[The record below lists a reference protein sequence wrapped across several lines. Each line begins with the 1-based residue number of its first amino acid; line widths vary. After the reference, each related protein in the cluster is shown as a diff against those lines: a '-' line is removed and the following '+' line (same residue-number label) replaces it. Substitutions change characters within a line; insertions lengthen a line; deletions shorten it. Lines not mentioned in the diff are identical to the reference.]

1 MKNNYPKI
9 SVIMSVFNIKEYV
22 VESIE
27 SILNQTFKH
36 FEFIIIDDGSSDKT
50 REILKSLKDS
60 RIRLIFNE
68 KNIGLTKSL
77 NKALKLARGE
87 YIARQDGDDISLPQR
102 FERQLEFL
110 DKNPEIKVI
119 GTFGYSIDKKGE
131 ILRKETFPVYPEE
144 IKKNL
149 IIKNPFLHP
158 SILIKKEVLQEVGG
172 YNEKFT
178 TTQDYELWFRILKVS
193 KGANLPLFLL
203 KKRYLPNMISLK
215 KENIQLRNTLF
226 LQRQAI
232 KRGDYSKLCY
242 IYLLRPY
249 LSLNCPLFIKKFLRR
264 YLLKSKNV
272 FKKI

>member
-1 MKNNYPKI
+1 
-9 SVIMSVFNIKEYV
+9 MSVFNIKEYV